1 MTVMKMVI
9 LKSRTV
15 VCSVCRRQIKAGEQL
30 FSWHG
35 KYNKVMGRC
44 CSEECSE
51 KFINYWDQYQ
61 KDDTP
66 VIECVKCGGTKLIR
80 IACHICEGDPHEYN
94 KYREFDAQNDECD
107 ECGGQGWIEKECP
120 VCEGT
125 GEVKESLI
133 EPSDYD
139 IL

>member
-1 MTVMKMVI
+1 
-9 LKSRTV
+9 
-15 VCSVCRRQIKAGEQL
+15 
-30 FSWHG
+30 
-35 KYNKVMGRC
+35 
-44 CSEECSE
+44 
-51 KFINYWDQYQ
+51 
-61 KDDTP
+61 
-66 VIECVKCGGTKLIR
+66 LIR
-80 IACHICEGDPHEYN
+80 IACHICEGDPHEYY